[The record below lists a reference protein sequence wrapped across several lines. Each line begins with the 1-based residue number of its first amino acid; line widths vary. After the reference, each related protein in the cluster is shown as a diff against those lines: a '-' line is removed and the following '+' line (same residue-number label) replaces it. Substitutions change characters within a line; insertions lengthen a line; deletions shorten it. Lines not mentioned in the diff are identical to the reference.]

1 MSKFSAFKKR
11 FNKKYIE
18 VVKRYN
24 DVRND
29 ESAVM
34 DNLSVTGIV
43 GFAIALIVLAAVAPT
58 ALDTFYNTNTSG
70 WEINGQEDE
79 KVTALWWLI
88 PLIVV
93 AVVLMMIYEQI
104 R

>member
-1 MSKFSAFKKR
+1 MGKFSAFKR
-11 FNKKYIE
+11 NFDKKYIE
-18 VVKRYN
+18 IAKRFN
-24 DVRND
+24 EVRHD
-29 ESAVM
+29 ENAVM

-70 WEINGQEDE
+70 WEINGQEDS

>member
-1 MSKFSAFKKR
+1 MSKFSAFKR
-11 FNKKYIE
+11 NFDKKYIE
-18 VVKRYN
+18 IAKRFN
-24 DVRND
+24 EVRRD
-29 ESAVM
+29 ENAVM

>member
-1 MSKFSAFKKR
+1 MGKFSAFKKR
-11 FNKKYIE
+11 FNKKYVE
-18 VVKRYN
+18 VAMRINGMK
-24 DVRND
+24 ND
-29 ESAVM
+29 ETAIM

-70 WEINGQEDE
+70 WQINGSEDE

>member
-1 MSKFSAFKKR
+1 MGKFSAFKR
-11 FNKKYIE
+11 NFNKKYIE
-18 VVKRYN
+18 IAKRFN
-24 DVRND
+24 ETKND
-29 ESAVM
+29 ENAIM

-70 WEINGQEDE
+70 WEINGQEDS